1 MQRAITSERY
11 ERFLGMRAPV
21 LIERAGDVPG
31 TFQGRA
37 PWQADDIDGV
47 VLLHARDV
55 EGIAPGAIVEVGID
69 RIVDDYDFAATALA
83 VTAPAPIV
91 QRAASRSLPMMG
103 TVSGSVSTVGSYGR

>member
-1 MQRAITSERY
+1 
-11 ERFLGMRAPV
+11 V

-47 VLLHARDV
+47 VLLNAAGV
-55 EGIAPGAIVEVGID
+55 AGIAPGALVEVGID

-83 VTAPAPIV
+83 ITAPAPVV
-91 QRAASRSLPMMG
+91 QRQASRALPMMG
-103 TVSGSVSTVGSYGR
+103 VGAMPVSTVGSYGR